1 MAAMV
6 CVADCAKT
14 SPSHFLE
21 RSKGTVKADWP
32 DLLIGAT
39 ATHDTSHSFAYVVEH
54 VSGEEILDSEIIRVL
69 GVTGQKTSLH
79 LSYEILQAWH
89 AVHLM
94 CSSSESGQ
102 WLVIGS

>member
-1 MAAMV
+1 MGTTVAAMV

-69 GVTGQKTSLH
+69 DVTGRRHPYVSVMKSFDHGVQSI
-79 LSYEILQAWH
+79 YCALQF
-89 AVHLM
+89 
-94 CSSSESGQ
+94 
-102 WLVIGS
+102 